1 MHRFGTL
8 LIAASALLGADI
20 AAAQVNYSTQE
31 RRELAKCMALFDGMY
46 FYHSD
51 ALIYEQ
57 LPKEPEWE
65 RVFAVIV
72 KGINDA
78 ERKALTELRTE
89 TRFQAV
95 KDVKAAENGKSDPE
109 AFIER
114 IHTCEDLLQP
124 LRDKLGGN

>member
-89 TRFQAV
+89 TRL
-95 KDVKAAENGKSDPE
+95 K
-109 AFIER
+109 R
-114 IHTCEDLLQP
+114 
-124 LRDKLGGN
+124 